1 LVDSHIKMPLMLFF
15 SALILILFFDTQ
27 DFLGAFFGSAPLAV
41 GCLEMLVP
49 AFRKG
54 YFITSS
60 VSWLSRKRPMLGF
73 FLDGEILGESFLF
86 LVILLGDHDAL
97 QVLGVDHPAV
107 DLELTEGVVDLVGG
121 ELLTP
126 GHQRVPEHFG
136 VNLSVD
142 FEGFE

>member
-1 LVDSHIKMPLMLFF
+1 MAIKKETHAWP
-15 SALILILFFDTQ
+15 
-27 DFLGAFFGSAPLAV
+27 
-41 GCLEMLVP
+41 
-49 AFRKG
+49 
-54 YFITSS
+54 
-60 VSWLSRKRPMLGF
+60 

-126 GHQRVPEHFG
+126 GHQRVPEPVEKETSACG
-136 VNLSVD
+136 GEKYLDVLQIQL
-142 FEGFE
+142 

>member
-1 LVDSHIKMPLMLFF
+1 MLLFF
-15 SALILILFFDTQ
+15 FFFFFF
-27 DFLGAFFGSAPLAV
+27 FLNKNFFGGFFLALPLAV

-60 VSWLSRKRPMLGF
+60 VSWLSRKRPFGF
-73 FLDGEILGESFLF
+73 FLDGEILGGSFLF
-86 LVILLGDHDAL
+86 LAILLGDHDAL

-107 DLELTEGVVDLVGG
+107 DLELAEGVVNLVGG
-121 ELLTP
+121 ELLSP
-126 GHQRVPEHFG
+126 GHQRMPEHFG

-142 FEGFE
+142 FKGFK

>member
-1 LVDSHIKMPLMLFF
+1 MLFF
-15 SALILILFFDTQ
+15 SALILILFLIHKI
-27 DFLGAFFGSAPLAV
+27 FLGLFLARPLAV

-86 LVILLGDHDAL
+86 LAILLGDHDAL
-97 QVLGVDHPAV
+97 QVLGVDHAAV
-107 DLELTEGVVDLVGG
+107 DLELAEGVVDLVGG

-142 FEGFE
+142 FEGFK

>member
-1 LVDSHIKMPLMLFF
+1 MLFF

-27 DFLGAFFGSAPLAV
+27 DFLGVFFGSAPLAV

-49 AFRKG
+49 AF
-54 YFITSS
+54 ITSS
-60 VSWLSRKRPMLGF
+60 VSWLSRKRPKLGF
-73 FLDGEILGESFLF
+73 FLDGEILGESDLF

-107 DLELTEGVVDLVGG
+107 DLELAEGVVDLVGG

>member
-1 LVDSHIKMPLMLFF
+1 MLFF
-15 SALILILFFDTQ
+15 SALILILFLIHKIFWGL
-27 DFLGAFFGSAPLAV
+27 FLALPLAV

>member
-1 LVDSHIKMPLMLFF
+1 MLFF
-15 SALILILFFDTQ
+15 SALILILFFLYTRFFWGF
-27 DFLGAFFGSAPLAV
+27 FLAWPLAV

-60 VSWLSRKRPMLGF
+60 VSWLSRKRPLLGF
-73 FLDGEILGESFLF
+73 FLDGEILGGSFLF
-86 LVILLGDHDAL
+86 LAILLGDHDAL

-107 DLELTEGVVDLVGG
+107 DLELAEGVVNLVGG

-142 FEGFE
+142 FEGFK

>member
-1 LVDSHIKMPLMLFF
+1 MLFF

-27 DFLGAFFGSAPLAV
+27 DFLGLFLALPLAV

-107 DLELTEGVVDLVGG
+107 DLELAEGVVNLVGG

-142 FEGFE
+142 FEGFK